1 MIDLLLLIKEALMPG
16 KALSLLA
23 LPFLLPVLVLGVC
36 CQAANC
42 KVVAPVKSVYKAK
55 SHNQRILTSAALLS
69 LLRGN
74 PYASLVGG
82 DDVSVAGGTV
92 RLAVWAHCTAG
103 INDLKADA
111 VMLAQAVGRHFPD
124 QFDKL
129 ECSFFD
135 CSFASGGSLPFA
147 SVSVK
152 ESDLIAFARGRM
164 SHEKLLQT
172 VSLTAERE
180 SSVAEKY
187 RALTYRQILD
197 QNLVVPGAYGT
208 ERKELCDQL
217 TTLKANG
224 YDVNQATRQF
234 FALEDLV
241 RTKQYDRLSGAF
253 AQTRKCIA
261 ESVAGAQGV
270 SVATSRTLNWQR

>member
-1 MIDLLLLIKEALMPG
+1 MPG

-23 LPFLLPVLVLGVC
+23 LPLLLPVLIVGAC

-42 KVVAPVKSVYKAK
+42 KVVGPVKSVYKVKAP
-55 SHNQRILTSAALLS
+55 SRRNLTSLTSAALLS
-69 LLRGN
+69 VLHDN

-82 DDVSVAGGTV
+82 DDVSVSGGTV
-92 RLAVWAHCTAG
+92 KLAVWAHCTAAVS
-103 INDLKADA
+103 DLKTDA

-129 ECSFFD
+129 DCSFFD
-135 CSFASGGSLPFA
+135 CSFAADGSLPFA
-147 SVSVK
+147 RVSVK
-152 ESDLIAFARGRM
+152 QSDLAAFARGGM
-164 SHEKLLQT
+164 SREKLLET
-172 VSLTAERE
+172 VSLTADRE
-180 SSVAEKY
+180 PSVAEKY
-187 RALTYRQILD
+187 KALTYRQILD

-241 RTKQYDRLSGAF
+241 RTKQYARLSVAF